1 MDPTNT
7 SQVAAPE
14 PVVNTPAPVA
24 STPAPQSAPA
34 QSSSPAI
41 QSSADSAASQRL
53 ILERLAARGLDV
65 SKFENDDK
73 FVDEAADFY
82 QSAEQTKRLANFGR
96 QFISQREQFEKWMA
110 DQAGQQAKPEQARHA
125 QPQTNDD
132 PWAPLE
138 YDEAWENYA
147 VYDAGKRA
155 YVPRDE
161 WANPAAAE
169 KLNAFQRSQADRL
182 KKLARDPM
190 GALQPKIEAEARRI
204 AAEIFQQQ
212 QQQYQAQSAADAFM
226 QQNYK
231 DWVVLDSSGQP
242 RIDPNTG
249 MELMTPKGLRALELA
264 QEAVSLGIQ
273 TAQGRQ
279 QYVDRFLR
287 YEFAQPQQQAAPP
300 ELQQTPA
307 EKQATFLQKIE
318 SIHTGQH
325 RPSSSTA
332 VAEAAV
338 MKPVGKPGSSDFM
351 KIARENAARV
361 GVNL

>member
-1 MDPTNT
+1 MDPNASTP
-7 SQVAAPE
+7 VAAPE
-14 PVVNTPAPVA
+14 PVASAPAPVA
-24 STPAPQSAPA
+24 STPAPQSSPAP
-34 QSSSPAI
+34 SSSPAV
-41 QSSADSAASQRL
+41 QSPAAESTAQRL
-53 ILERLAARGLDV
+53 ILENLAKRGLDV
-65 SKFENDDK
+65 SAFDNDDS
-73 FVDEAADFY
+73 FLGEVEQFTRSMD
-82 QSAEQTKRLANFGR
+82 QSKRLANYGR
-96 QFISQREQFEKWMA
+96 KYLTHAEQFEKFVA
-110 DQAGQQAKPEQARHA
+110 EQQGKQQHQAPHA

-147 VYDAGKRA
+147 VYDPNKRA

-169 KLNAFQRSQADRL
+169 KLNAYQRSQAERL

-212 QQQYQAQSAADAFM
+212 QQQYQSQSAADAFM
-226 QQNYK
+226 QANYK
-231 DWVVLDSSGQP
+231 DWVVLDPSGNP

-249 MELMTPKGLRALELA
+249 MELMTPKGMRALELA
-264 QEAVSLGIQ
+264 QEAVSLGI
-273 TAQGRQ
+273 ASAAGRQ
-279 QYVDRFLR
+279 QYVDRFLKL
-287 YEFAQPQQQAAPP
+287 EFAQHQAAAPEVPP
-300 ELQQTPA
+300 PTPA
-307 EKQATFLQKIE
+307 EKQATFLQKVE
-318 SIHTGQH
+318 AIHTGQH

-332 VAEAAV
+332 VAEPAV
-338 MKPVGKPGSSDFM
+338 MKPLGKPGSSDFM